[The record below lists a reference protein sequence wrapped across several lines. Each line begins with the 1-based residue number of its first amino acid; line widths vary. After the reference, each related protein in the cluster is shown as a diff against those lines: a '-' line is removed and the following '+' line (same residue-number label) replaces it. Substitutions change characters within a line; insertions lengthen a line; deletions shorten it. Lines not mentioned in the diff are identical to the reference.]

1 MRFIPGDVRLAL
13 RTLGRRPAFTLLAI
27 LTLTIGVGANTA
39 VFGLINGVFLKPVPL
54 VREPEQLVEINRRV
68 GGDIADVSYPVFRA
82 LREER
87 GLVRDVAGYTPL
99 PVSITAGNDP
109 SPVVRLVLNATGN
122 YFDIL
127 GVRAAVGRVFAPDES
142 FYPAVAPNVVISDRL
157 WRERFGARRDAIGQ
171 TLRVNGV
178 PLTIIGVTPSAFRG
192 HSPGI
197 EVDAYVPIGVRVP
210 GLQTWATL
218 DDPRYGSLQLL
229 ARLQPGVSRRAAEQ
243 ALGAAATR
251 YFASVSTG
259 GRRAERHPVRV
270 DAFSPVPVVIRDGVA
285 AFLAVLLAISGLLL
299 AMTCVNVAGMILS
312 RATER
317 QMEIA
322 VRYALGAT
330 RRRIIGQLLTESTLL
345 FAVAGITGALLAA
358 WATPLL
364 MAFQPP
370 LPPGFTIDLDLRAD
384 WRVVGYA
391 TLIATA
397 CGLLFSLAPTLRAT
411 RTDLAPMLREQYAGG
426 GRSRTRL
433 RGVLVG
439 AQMAGTILLLVV
451 AGLFTRALG
460 SLDAL
465 DPGWNPDGAFVTSL
479 DLELNGTTEDAG
491 RILYEQLTR
500 RVADIAGVRVAA
512 IASKL
517 PFSGQSSLGP
527 VAVEGSVEPP
537 VFTPSYFNRI
547 STGYFQ
553 AMGIRLVRGRDVAA
567 ADDASAPNVAVI
579 NEAMAARL
587 WPGADPVGRR
597 FQAGFAPNLTTF
609 EVIGVAANAKI
620 KRLNEEPPNAFY
632 IPYRQ
637 RYNTAMHLIVRL
649 ADGAPTTT
657 LAAVREVI
665 RDLSPSLP
673 AEPPRPLRSALDVY
687 FLPQRIAA
695 WVGGVLGMIGMLIAA
710 VGAYGV
716 AAIAVS
722 QRRRELGIRMALGA
736 RPADVARLLVRQV
749 VRAPAIG
756 GAIGLV
762 VALAATQ
769 PLRTFLG
776 VVNPIDPV
784 AFTTSTIALAA
795 VIVFATW
802 APARRAAKLDP
813 VEVLRRNY

>member
-1 MRFIPGDVRLAL
+1 
-13 RTLGRRPAFTLLAI
+13 
-27 LTLTIGVGANTA
+27 
-39 VFGLINGVFLKPVPL
+39 
-54 VREPEQLVEINRRV
+54 
-68 GGDIADVSYPVFRA
+68 
-82 LREER
+82 
-87 GLVRDVAGYTPL
+87 
-99 PVSITAGNDP
+99 
-109 SPVVRLVLNATGN
+109 
-122 YFDIL
+122 
-127 GVRAAVGRVFAPDES
+127 
-142 FYPAVAPNVVISDRL
+142 
-157 WRERFGARRDAIGQ
+157 
-171 TLRVNGV
+171 
-178 PLTIIGVTPSAFRG
+178 
-192 HSPGI
+192 
-197 EVDAYVPIGVRVP
+197 
-210 GLQTWATL
+210 
-218 DDPRYGSLQLL
+218 
-229 ARLQPGVSRRAAEQ
+229 
-243 ALGAAATR
+243 
-251 YFASVSTG
+251 
-259 GRRAERHPVRV
+259 
-270 DAFSPVPVVIRDGVA
+270 
-285 AFLAVLLAISGLLL
+285 
-299 AMTCVNVAGMILS
+299 
-312 RATER
+312 
-317 QMEIA
+317 
-322 VRYALGAT
+322 
-330 RRRIIGQLLTESTLL
+330 
-345 FAVAGITGALLAA
+345 
-358 WATPLL
+358 
-364 MAFQPP
+364 
-370 LPPGFTIDLDLRAD
+370 
-384 WRVVGYA
+384 
-391 TLIATA
+391 
-397 CGLLFSLAPTLRAT
+397 
-411 RTDLAPMLREQYAGG
+411 
-426 GRSRTRL
+426 
-433 RGVLVG
+433 
-439 AQMAGTILLLVV
+439 MAGTTLLLVV

-465 DPGWNPDGAFVTSL
+465 DPGWNPEGAFVTSL
-479 DLELNGTTEDAG
+479 DLELNGTNEDAG

-500 RVADIAGVRVAA
+500 RVSAIAGVRAAA

-527 VAVEGSVEPP
+527 VAVEGSVDPP
-537 VFTPSYFNRI
+537 VFTPSYFNRV

-567 ADDASAPNVAVI
+567 TDDASAPNVAVI

-657 LAAVREVI
+657 IASVREVI

-673 AEPPRPLRSALDVY
+673 AEPPRPLRAALDVY

-716 AAIAVS
+716 AAIAVA

-784 AFTTSTIALAA
+784 AFTASTVALAA

-813 VEVLRRNY
+813 VEVLRD